1 MAYQA
6 LGEDNSAVIMI
17 PGGENFGVTVPLTK
31 PFLDVVKKLEENGY
45 LVICFLLDPRTFSV
59 PQRRLR
65 LYIAGVQDH
74 TLGDGGRYGRQHGC
88 QLAQDMLTQAKAHE
102 KMPLDSFL
110 LAENSAEY
118 KHWDR
123 ILLDSSYM
131 LLSCCS
137 VTHILCCLWLVY
149 NNSSRQEVQ
158 TKNSSKANSSKAN
171 ASDDSDTGMEP
182 AKKNQ
187 KNMTWP
193 EEHRRKFMEAGLL
206 YPPAKLEHE
215 WLHDPRALSS

>member
-6 LGEDNSAVIMI
+6 LGYDNSAVINI
-17 PGGENFGVTVPLTK
+17 PGGENFSVTVPLTK
-31 PFLDVVKKLEENGY
+31 PFVDVVKKLEENGY

-131 LLSCCS
+131 LSSCCS
-137 VTHILCCLWLVY
+137 VTHSFVVCGLYTIIHPVRKFKPRTARRPTARRPMRLTTPTQAWSPPRRR
-149 NNSSRQEVQ
+149 NK
-158 TKNSSKANSSKAN
+158 T
-171 ASDDSDTGMEP
+171 
-182 AKKNQ
+182 
-187 KNMTWP
+187 MTWP